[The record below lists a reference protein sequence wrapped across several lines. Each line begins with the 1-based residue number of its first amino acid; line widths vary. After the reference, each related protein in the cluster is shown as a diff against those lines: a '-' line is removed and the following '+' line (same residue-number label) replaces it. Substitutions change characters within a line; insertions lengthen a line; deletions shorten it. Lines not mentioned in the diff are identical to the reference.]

1 MRLRRVHDFRRTAG
15 PISIRRPGARIVG
28 GLLMMIV
35 GLCGCS
41 SPPRPGVQVT
51 QSRAVPGS
59 FDLPGERVGIVST
72 SAPPLLHIQWPLRR
86 REALRGASDEAE
98 HVLEGVM
105 TYASFLWPAAFL
117 TTPYVSARAAG
128 AAVAGVSD
136 EEFRTAWEAHG
147 TLASEILV
155 HESLRQAVSQAAHS
169 RGWSNWFPV
178 PKPRPPGDQTQFN
191 RMAYFLAATL
201 AWLPRGTNVVE
212 YLTAQGARYVLE
224 IEVSGVALAGKPG
237 VHPPLALSYR
247 VEARLL
253 EDAGRRISG
262 VLSLAYRSERRR
274 FEEWMEPDATPF
286 RRELQS
292 SCRQCADIILD
303 WCAGIT
309 GAGGSGRDGPS
320 S

>member
-1 MRLRRVHDFRRTAG
+1 MLALACV
-15 PISIRRPGARIVG
+15 
-28 GLLMMIV
+28 
-35 GLCGCS
+35 LCGCS
-41 SPPRPGVQVT
+41 SPPQTGVQVT
-51 QSRAVPGS
+51 RSEPPAARLW
-59 FDLPGERVGIVST
+59 LPTAPVGIVST
-72 SAPPLLHIQWPLRR
+72 SVPPLLHIQWPLRR
-86 REALRGASDEAE
+86 SEALDGVSDEAE
-98 HVLEGVM
+98 HVLGGVM

-128 AAVAGVSD
+128 AAMAGVSD

-155 HESLRQAVSQAAHS
+155 HESLRQAVGQAAHS
-169 RGWSNWFPV
+169 RGWSNWFLV

-201 AWLPRGTNVVE
+201 AWLPRGTNAVE
-212 YLTAQGARYVLE
+212 YLTTQGARYVLE
-224 IEVSGVALAGKPG
+224 IEVSGVALAGRPG

-247 VEARLL
+247 VDARLL
-253 EDAGRRISG
+253 EDAGRRTSG
-262 VLSLAYRSERRR
+262 VLSLTYRSDARR
-274 FEEWMEPDATPF
+274 FEEWMEPDASLL

-292 SCRQCADIILD
+292 ACRRCADILLD

-309 GAGGSGRDGPS
+309 GAGGSGRGGPS